1 MKEPTE
7 IRLPGVWK
15 AAISVIG
22 TIALAAFVWVWN
34 ADRTIVKLELAIKQ
48 INEAAEDTDD
58 DVKRDTTIM
67 NHWRLHNW
75 ARDQFSTL
83 RAKHD
88 LDVVPWPE
96 LK

>member
-1 MKEPTE
+1 MKDE

-34 ADRTIVKLELAIKQ
+34 ADRTILKLELKIEQ
-48 INEAAEDTDD
+48 L
-58 DVKRDTTIM
+58 VKPDTTIM

-75 ARDQFSTL
+75 ARDQVGTL

-88 LDVVPWPE
+88 LETVPWPE